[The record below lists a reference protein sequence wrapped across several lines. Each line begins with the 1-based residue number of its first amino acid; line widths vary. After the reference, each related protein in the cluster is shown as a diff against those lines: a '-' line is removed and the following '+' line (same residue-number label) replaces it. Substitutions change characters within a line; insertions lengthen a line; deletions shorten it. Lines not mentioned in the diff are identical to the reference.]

1 MAAISGLFTRLF
13 HVVRPPPA
21 ALGNYNSLPENAGE
35 GARATLKV
43 LLIRNHALHFAQ
55 IPVAHQRR

>member
-13 HVVRPPPA
+13 PVVRPPPA
-21 ALGNYNSLPENAGE
+21 ALGSCNSLPENAGE
-35 GARATLKV
+35 GARATLQ